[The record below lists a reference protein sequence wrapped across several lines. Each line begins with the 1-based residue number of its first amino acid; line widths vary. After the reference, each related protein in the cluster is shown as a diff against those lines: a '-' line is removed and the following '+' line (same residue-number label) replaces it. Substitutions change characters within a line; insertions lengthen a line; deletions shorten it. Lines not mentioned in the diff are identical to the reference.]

1 MYTRALFLK
10 KSVFLEISAFHK
22 TNNSTE
28 NSTKPSAKAKMKS
41 KVHNVQFSSI
51 KREREHDFHI
61 YLLIFAVIER
71 ISTTL

>member
-22 TNNSTE
+22 TNNSIE

-41 KVHNVQFSSI
+41 KVHMYNFRQS
-51 KREREHDFHI
+51 REREHDFHI
-61 YLLIFAVIER
+61 YLLIFALIER